1 NKYLM
6 PNSCRITRK
15 SVHENCITSTGVFI
29 IMAQKKQATTHKIKN
44 KKGDMV
50 KVIAGNAKG
59 VQGKVLQVVKETNR
73 AFVEGAN
80 IVKKHT
86 KPSAANPNGGI
97 IEKEA
102 AIHISNIALIDPKS
116 GEVSRVGRRVNADGK
131 IVRYAKKSG
140 E

>member
-1 NKYLM
+1 M
-6 PNSCRITRK
+6 
-15 SVHENCITSTGVFI
+15 
-29 IMAQKKQATTHKIKN
+29 KIKS
-44 KKGDMV
+44 GDLV
-50 KVIAGNAKG
+50 KVIAGNSKG
-59 VQGKVLQVVKETNR
+59 AQGKVLKVVIDTNR

-102 AIHISNIALIDPKS
+102 AIHISNLALIDPKS
-116 GEVSRVGRRVNADGK
+116 GETTRVGRKLNADGK

-140 E
+140 EEIK